1 MAAEVKSPSG
11 VAKLTGLAN
20 FLGPPKLLGRDDK
33 VATLVIKVDEG
44 SPHLKI
50 IDQGVCLKC
59 IEKPCTVTCPV
70 ENYKVEENGHT
81 TIYWSNCIE
90 CGTCNRYCEMGIDI
104 RLRARQGIPLRD
116 TECVACG
123 ACIAVCPRY
132 ALSFHP
138 YPTAEEALTPLATGR
153 FRRPFKRQLATPRER

>member
-11 VAKLTGLAN
+11 TAKLPGLAN

-33 VATLVIKVDEG
+33 LATLMMKVDEG

-70 ENYKVEENGHT
+70 ENYKVEDNGHT

-90 CGTCNRYCEMGIDI
+90 CGTCRII
-104 RLRARQGIPLRD
+104 
-116 TECVACG
+116 
-123 ACIAVCPRY
+123 CP
-132 ALSFHP
+132 FHNISWR
-138 YPTAEEALTPLATGR
+138 YPTGGFGMTYRYG
-153 FRRPFKRQLATPRER
+153 